1 MSCPVNRVGR
11 RVGGRSS
18 IAFKPLCAGLLDSS
32 GEEREWRNEM
42 RGLLNTLLKDTNDMN
57 KRLGRLEVA
66 TGDLVE
72 RTQR

>member
-1 MSCPVNRVGR
+1 M
-11 RVGGRSS
+11 
-18 IAFKPLCAGLLDSS
+18 LDSS